1 MYLPFNYEQ
10 INVVESA
17 YQPADVKI
25 NSAAFTYWQRSL
37 FQRACSL
44 LDFTLPDDWTGKVRD
59 FFYFCLFR
67 FGYVAVFDHAD
78 FGIVFQPATL
88 GGINFFY
95 QPTYALIGN
104 PALTSSLRLKIGD
117 LTEDDAFEVFDGS
130 CELLKLTPDYIG
142 IWPIIDRY
150 AQKLATLDAAIDMSI
165 INNKFA
171 FVLAAKNKSAQ
182 AALAKMMD
190 KINAGEP
197 AVILD
202 AKVLN
207 SDEDKK
213 EPWQSWTRDHLKE
226 NYLTTDQLKDQ
237 QTIINAFDAEIGIPT
252 TLYQKQ
258 ERLTDYESRSRNT
271 DSRARLRVWLD
282 TLNASIDE
290 VKKKFPDLTL
300 SVRYRYEDTEGGA
313 DYAGDADD
321 DRAL

>member
-1 MYLPFNYEQ
+1 MYLPFNYDQ
-10 INVVESA
+10 INIVESA

-25 NSAAFTYWQRSL
+25 NSAAFRYWQRSL
-37 FQRACSL
+37 FQRACSV

-78 FGIVFQPATL
+78 FGTVFQPATL

-95 QPTYALIGN
+95 QPTFALISN

-252 TLYQKQ
+252 TPYQKQ

-271 DSRARLRVWLD
+271 DSRARLQVWLD

-321 DRAL
+321 DRPL